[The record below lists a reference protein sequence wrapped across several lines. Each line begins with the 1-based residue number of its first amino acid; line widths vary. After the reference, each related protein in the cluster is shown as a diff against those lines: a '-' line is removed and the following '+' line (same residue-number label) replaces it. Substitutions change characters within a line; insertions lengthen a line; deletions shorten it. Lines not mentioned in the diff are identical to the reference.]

1 MLKARKTD
9 WWKAE
14 RERESTFD
22 SRPNIKFGLAASLVL
37 SLSTLLF
44 LHPTLHTP
52 CRTVMIHEP
61 YKMYKEPGSSLSGN
75 PDPIRTDPQAPPRS
89 LVHPV
94 ETWAMKAG
102 PKGTKRF
109 KAASRHG
116 YASTCDT
123 CNANDRNISKQHKL
137 ARICQDSGWGDRKMD
152 AKAWEN
158 IIDMDQIWTKCQ
170 RLEYWGITGIT
181 EKKKR
186 LTTGNV
192 RQCDNGQF
200 GDRRVTEG
208 RMWGEVKKF
217 CHCDQMASGHSH
229 IELILRVVSMPREAV
244 ASMVKRTKIMSG
256 HLLQEQSKRKW
267 IRITWNL
274 FELQM
279 SLT

>member
-1 MLKARKTD
+1 
-9 WWKAE
+9 
-14 RERESTFD
+14 
-22 SRPNIKFGLAASLVL
+22 
-37 SLSTLLF
+37 
-44 LHPTLHTP
+44 
-52 CRTVMIHEP
+52 
-61 YKMYKEPGSSLSGN
+61 MYKEPGSSLSGN
-75 PDPIRTDPQAPPRS
+75 PDPIRTDPQVPPRS

-116 YASTCDT
+116 YALTCAMRMIET
-123 CNANDRNISKQHKL
+123 YRNNTTSL
-137 ARICQDSGWGDRKMD
+137 PGFARTLDGEIARWMRRHEKTY
-152 AKAWEN
+152 EN
-158 IIDMDQIWTKCQ
+158 IIDMDQVWTKCQ
-170 RLEYWGITGIT
+170 RLEYWGIT

-244 ASMVKRTKIMSG
+244 ASMVKRTKIVSG
-256 HLLQEQSKRKW
+256 HLLQERSKRKW